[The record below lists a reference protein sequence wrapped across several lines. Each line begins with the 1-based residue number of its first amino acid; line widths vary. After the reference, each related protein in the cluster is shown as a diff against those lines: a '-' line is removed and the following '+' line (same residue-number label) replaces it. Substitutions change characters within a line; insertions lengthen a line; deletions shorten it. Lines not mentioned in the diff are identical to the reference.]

1 MSKRRKTIDLD
12 AFLSEAAHG
21 DSDTRTCQ
29 HPNCGEPGD
38 FRAPRSRNQV
48 REYLWFCLEH
58 VREYNSQ
65 WNYYAGMSEDEIEA
79 DRRGT
84 TYWHRPTWPLNGG
97 RTAESLRDGFGFFNE
112 EAEAETRRQTAIH
125 DSADAEALAIM
136 NLSPPLTPD
145 AIKRRYKELVKQHHP
160 DANGG
165 DKRAEERLK
174 AINQAYATL
183 MESVGP

>member
-12 AFLSEAAHG
+12 AFLTEAAFG
-21 DSDTRTCQ
+21 DSGMQTCQ
-29 HPNCGEPGD
+29 HPDCGEPGE
-38 FRAPRSRNQV
+38 FRAPRSREQV
-48 REYLWFCLEH
+48 RDYLWFCLEH
-58 VREYNSQ
+58 VREYNRQ
-65 WNYYAGMSEDEIEA
+65 WNYHAGMSEDEIEA

-84 TYWHRPTWPLNGG
+84 TYWHRPTWPLNGAK
-97 RTAESLRDGFGFFNE
+97 RAESLRDGFGFFEDE
-112 EAEAETRRQTAIH
+112 EAAAAQRRAAAD

-136 NLSPPLTPD
+136 NLSPPLTAD

-183 MESVGP
+183 METVGP